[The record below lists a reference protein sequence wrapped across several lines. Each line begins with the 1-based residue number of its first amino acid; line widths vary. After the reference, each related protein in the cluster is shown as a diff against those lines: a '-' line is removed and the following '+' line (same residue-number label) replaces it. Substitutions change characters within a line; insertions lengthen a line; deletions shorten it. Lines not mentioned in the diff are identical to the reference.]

1 MLIAVAGLYSAETKE
16 QMQKNLDAMNNAAAE
31 LYKKGHIPVIGMNNA
46 LPVVN
51 RLNNIERYN
60 SIMEISLAIV
70 EKCDAILIL
79 GESSGVKQEKN
90 LFLERGKP
98 VYYSIEEIPS
108 T

>member
-1 MLIAVAGLYSAETKE
+1 MLIAVAGPYSAETKE
-16 QMQKNLDAMNNAAAE
+16 QMEKNLDAMNNAAAE

-70 EKCDAILIL
+70 ERCDAILIL

-98 VYYSIEEIPS
+98 VYYSTEEIPNP
-108 T
+108 